1 MITSD
6 NVVPQGRS
14 FTILIIEDSNFQT
27 EFLKQLLT
35 QTAEGQ
41 HEIDCA
47 DRLDK
52 GLGLMADKQYD
63 LLILDLNLPDSMGM
77 ETLKKVQEQNPDQAI
92 VLNTGV
98 DDEKLATEA
107 LHSGVQDYL
116 VKGENPHRIV
126 QSIRYALERKMIL
139 EKLKNSQ
146 SQIMQQEKMA
156 SIGQLAAGVA
166 HEINNPT
173 GFISSNLSSL
183 GTYIR
188 KFKEFIEF
196 QADILAGFNDSKI
209 DQEIALKRKKMKIDY
224 LLEDIDDLIR
234 ESLDGTQRI
243 KTIVT
248 NLKSFSRVDEQEYK
262 YAEINE
268 CLETTLNIIWNELK
282 YKATMEKDYGDV
294 KPIECFPQQLNQVF
308 MNLLVNAAHAIEK
321 KGTISI
327 KTWQDDEFLYVSI
340 SDTGSGI
347 SPEHLN
353 RIFEPFFTTKD
364 VGKGTGLG
372 LSIVYDIVTKNHK
385 GDITVESEKG
395 KGTTFTVKLPAGH

>member
-27 EFLKQLLT
+27 DFLKQLLT

-268 CLETTLNIIWNELK
+268 CLETTLNIVWNELK
-282 YKATMEKDYGDV
+282 YKSTMEKDYGDV

>member
-27 EFLKQLLT
+27 DFLKQLLT

-139 EKLKNSQ
+139 DKLKNSQ

-268 CLETTLNIIWNELK
+268 CLETTLNIVWNELK
-282 YKATMEKDYGDV
+282 YKSTMEKDYGDV